1 AAARYAVSDHSSQT
15 IWEGLKSLWTGGSYT
30 LLVAIFAIPGAGL
43 WLHGLLSRRRGPHEL
58 LWFIGAVGFFA
69 LLSLGTG
76 QRGFLVALALVCLVV
91 LAWHHRLTRLQL
103 AALAATAVVALA
115 VTQAVRNSVRE
126 TGGVSPTG
134 LVSRLG
140 PDRWRVL
147 MGSQFGSFQYTW
159 DTAYYRHQLDVP
171 NTFLALLEKPIPRQL
186 LPDKVQGFGDEF
198 TSQLYPD
205 AHSQQIAFA
214 TPLVAESDYAFGL
227 VGVALVFAVVGAL
240 AGLAETRVL

>member
-1 AAARYAVSDHSSQT
+1 LHPPGPGPESFRYAMIATCVGGATAVLMACAIARRTREELPPAPPLDARLAERAGRVLVLIGFGGFVVAAGRYGVSDHSGQT

-115 VTQAVRNSVRE
+115 VTQAVRNSRRE
-126 TGGVSPTG
+126 AGGVSPTG
-134 LVSRLG
+134 LCRPRR
-140 PDRWRVL
+140 PD
-147 MGSQFGSFQYTW
+147 
-159 DTAYYRHQLDVP
+159 
-171 NTFLALLEKPIPRQL
+171 PR
-186 LPDKVQGFGDEF
+186 
-198 TSQLYPD
+198 
-205 AHSQQIAFA
+205 
-214 TPLVAESDYAFGL
+214 
-227 VGVALVFAVVGAL
+227 
-240 AGLAETRVL
+240 